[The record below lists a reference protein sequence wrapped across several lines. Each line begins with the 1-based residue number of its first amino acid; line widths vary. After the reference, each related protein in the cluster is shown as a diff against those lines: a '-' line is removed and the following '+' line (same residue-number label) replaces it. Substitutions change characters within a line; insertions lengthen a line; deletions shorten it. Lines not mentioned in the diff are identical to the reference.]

1 MKEETRSF
9 ETRWALRNWVL
20 ILSAAMSEKEMKEAV
35 AGLDNVK
42 GGRTVSYEFVNP
54 CWLHGQL
61 FNRPGFADNSS
72 VLTSRLSRI
81 EMIDNTVYAITKS
94 GSCYRL
100 EDGIDG
106 IGIPEGE
113 DDISGEATTASGEVA
128 RYKL

>member
-20 ILSAAMSEKEMKEAV
+20 VLSAAMSEEEMKEAV

-42 GGRTVSYEFVNP
+42 SSRIVSYEFVKP

-61 FNRPGFADNSS
+61 FNRPGFADNSG

-81 EMIDNTVYAITKS
+81 EKIDNTVYAITKS

-106 IGIPEGE
+106 IGIREGE
-113 DDISGEATTASGEVA
+113 DDITVEAIAASGEVA